1 MSTQRRIAAWLVDT
15 CLENG
20 LFGSQPGRVD
30 LDGIG
35 DLDLREGA
43 WFDSMSLVFLQ
54 AEIESE
60 WGVHVPNAQFAA
72 WLRTLNQIAHY
83 VAERLPVAGPH
94 STSDRAGARSLS

>member
-1 MSTQRRIAAWLVDT
+1 MSAQRRIAAWLVET

-35 DLDLREGA
+35 DLDLRESV

-60 WGVHVPNAQFAA
+60 WGVRVPNAQFAA
-72 WLRTLNQIAHY
+72 WLRTLNQIADY
-83 VAERLPVAGPH
+83 VAERLPVAGIA
-94 STSDRAGARSLS
+94 STSDRSGTRNLS